1 MKAVTA
7 LYSTA
12 YFLKTRLH
20 CILLKNTKVQTEK
33 SQEEEEV
40 EVKKISILFAT
51 PIPILNKNTFTN
63 FTYSSFSR
71 EYHVYKD
78 VRIPNKNGVAIIWDD
93 CVSKKI
99 AGHFALN
106 WSKVAS

>member
-1 MKAVTA
+1 MKATTA
-7 LYSTA
+7 LHSTA

-20 CILLKNTKVQTEK
+20 CILLTNTKVQTEK
-33 SQEEEEV
+33 SQEEEV
-40 EVKKISILFAT
+40 EVKKINILLAT
-51 PIPILNKNTFTN
+51 PISILNKNTFTN
-63 FTYSSFSR
+63 FTYSLFSR
-71 EYHVYKD
+71 EYYVYKD

-106 WSKVAS
+106 WSKVAF